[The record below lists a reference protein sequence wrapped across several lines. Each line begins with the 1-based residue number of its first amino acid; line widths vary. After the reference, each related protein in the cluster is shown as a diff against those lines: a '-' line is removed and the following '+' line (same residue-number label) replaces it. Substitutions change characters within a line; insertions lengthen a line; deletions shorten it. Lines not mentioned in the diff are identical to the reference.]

1 MMAVVRV
8 SFPRYVVVVV
18 VVVRGGG
25 GSWLVAGTVLFAL
38 LAVVTVNCS
47 LPKML

>member
-18 VVVRGGG
+18 RGGG
-25 GSWLVAGTVLFAL
+25 GSWLVAGTLLFAL

-47 LPKML
+47 LPNML